1 GPPSARPWRFR
12 PAGWALHDRAARAG
26 RRLGNESAQPRP
38 HHRRRALVRRVRGS
52 RAGRNRAGAR
62 KRARARRRRLS
73 PAALGRKRRR
83 VRGDGD
89 APISRARA
97 AAPCDC
103 GRSSRIMAGD
113 AGARGRPARVDRALR
128 FSRRRRR
135 AAITAQQGGRADGT
149 RRLPRHGRH
158 QRHRTTTRAR
168 DGADDDRS
176 RAAWS
181 SPKPSSDRPRRG
193 RDRRP
198 SAGPPSRRRDRRR
211 HSLHDPARREGSP
224 RRRWRARGGVA
235 MKLAAIVLAT
245 LAAGCGD
252 RDMGS
257 DAGSDSGGDAA
268 SGLGSVDLAGM
279 GDADGGATAGQWI
292 TGTFSND
299 QGQRDYRL
307 YVPSGYRPGTP
318 LPLVVMLHG
327 CTVTAE
333 QMDATTQYAALAE
346 ARTFLVVYPVQSSA
360 ANPALCWNWFET
372 ADLARGA
379 GEPSLIAGITQTV
392 MDGWSVDSRRVYVI
406 GASAG
411 GAMSVIMGATYPD
424 RYAAIG
430 VVAGCEY
437 A

>member
-1 GPPSARPWRFR
+1 
-12 PAGWALHDRAARAG
+12 
-26 RRLGNESAQPRP
+26 
-38 HHRRRALVRRVRGS
+38 
-52 RAGRNRAGAR
+52 
-62 KRARARRRRLS
+62 
-73 PAALGRKRRR
+73 
-83 VRGDGD
+83 
-89 APISRARA
+89 
-97 AAPCDC
+97 
-103 GRSSRIMAGD
+103 
-113 AGARGRPARVDRALR
+113 
-128 FSRRRRR
+128 
-135 AAITAQQGGRADGT
+135 
-149 RRLPRHGRH
+149 
-158 QRHRTTTRAR
+158 
-168 DGADDDRS
+168 
-176 RAAWS
+176 
-181 SPKPSSDRPRRG
+181 
-193 RDRRP
+193 
-198 SAGPPSRRRDRRR
+198 
-211 HSLHDPARREGSP
+211 
-224 RRRWRARGGVA
+224 

-437 A
+437 AGAPCGPSGGPDPTAQGQLAYQAMGTSARSVPVIVFHGDADPVAAPINGQQVTEQWIAADDWADNGAHDGSVPTTATSTATLQVPNGRSYDRTQFDDASDALLIDYYVVHGAGHAWPGGPASATFTDPTGPDATGISYDFFLAHVHP